1 MKRSV
6 DLTDNFIFSG
16 NSRHIS
22 EIERLSRRKVNLV
35 PWDVSKGVYNFE
47 THHREK
53 GTSFSLIEK
62 EFLSSIQTTTSTTNS
77 TLDFINTDEELFNNS
92 FITGDSWTNTLINND
107 ILSSNTLYYK
117 DNHHGTFSYFNEN
130 TDGKYIS
137 FTINYTE
144 EDSNVDSGDYR
155 FLGDYCNFPTG
166 KVKDI
171 ASKRKRG
178 RKFLSKSL

>member
-62 EFLSSIQTTTSTTNS
+62 EFLSSIQTTTTNS
-77 TLDFINTDEELFNNS
+77 TLDIINNDEELFNN
-92 FITGDSWTNTLINND
+92 FTNGNTWTTNTLINND
-107 ILSSNTLYYK
+107 ILLSN
-117 DNHHGTFSYFNEN
+117 N
-130 TDGKYIS
+130 
-137 FTINYTE
+137 
-144 EDSNVDSGDYR
+144 
-155 FLGDYCNFPTG
+155 
-166 KVKDI
+166 
-171 ASKRKRG
+171 
-178 RKFLSKSL
+178 